1 MSSSRAT
8 NSAKMKR
15 ASDFGKQVPQ
25 RPSFQQNSAPQQP
38 VKILISD
45 AIGLLSL
52 RLGKV
57 EQMLQIN
64 SSMET
69 NIQEVFED
77 SFSKI
82 DETKREIADLKET
95 ITNLEMSLLQ
105 VSQKLT
111 SLGVSH
117 EETAL
122 SIIPNV

>member
-15 ASDFGKQVPQ
+15 ASDFGKQVPP
-25 RPSFQQNSAPQQP
+25 RPSFQNSAPQQP

-95 ITNLEMSLLQ
+95 IINLEMSLLQ